1 MAFIGTCD
9 LRAMSN
15 NSIIKA
21 SNLLDKDEEFKM
33 KLKLWQK
40 NILSI
45 FILIGVG
52 FVLFNVAFILAYFVM
67 RAYDMVIMP
76 FVDKI
81 GNARAI
87 HFSWHYLYLILVLL
101 LSWFVL
107 CRRLNDLV
115 KATFSTMPLI
125 VVLSEV
131 GIQFYH
137 WPVLVWIIGAFIVVF
152 LYLYKMKR
160 SWLYYF
166 AVIYVVVVE
175 IFIMLSGME
184 I

>member
-1 MAFIGTCD
+1 
-9 LRAMSN
+9 MS
-15 NSIIKA
+15 
-21 SNLLDKDEEFKM
+21 DKDKGYKL

-40 NILSI
+40 NILSMLI
-45 FILIGVG
+45 IIGVG

-67 RAYDMVIMP
+67 KAYDMVIMT
-76 FVDKI
+76 FVD
-81 GNARAI
+81 NYAI
-87 HFSWHYLYLILVLL
+87 RFSWHYLYLILVLL
-101 LSWFVL
+101 LSWFVFR
-107 CRRLNDLV
+107 RRLEDLV

-131 GIQFYH
+131 GIQFYQ
-137 WPVLVWIIGAFIVVF
+137 WPILVWVFGAAIVGAVL
-152 LYLYKMKR
+152 LYLYKTKR

-175 IFIMLSGME
+175 IFIMLSGKE